1 MSSLQDALHI
11 ATATAVSVQALA
23 AVLQQHTLQPALQT

>member
-1 MSSLQDALHI
+1 MSSPRDALNA

-23 AVLQQHTLQPALQT
+23 AAIQQHTLQPALQT